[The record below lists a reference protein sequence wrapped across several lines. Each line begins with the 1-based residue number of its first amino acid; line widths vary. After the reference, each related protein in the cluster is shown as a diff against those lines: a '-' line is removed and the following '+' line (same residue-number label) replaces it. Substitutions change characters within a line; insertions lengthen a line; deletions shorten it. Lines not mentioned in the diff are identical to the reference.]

1 MAQRT
6 EYQYK
11 HRRVILTNN
20 IQEETFKTMESYGV
34 NISQFIRQAIKEK
47 INREWKNI
55 KELHE
60 KKIGVIPPW

>member
-1 MAQRT
+1 MAQQI

-11 HRRVILTNN
+11 HRRVILTNT

-47 INREWKNI
+47 LNREWKFVYSI
-55 KELHE
+55 SPFL
-60 KKIGVIPPW
+60 ILTFFCL

>member
-47 INREWKNI
+47 IDREWKNI

>member
-1 MAQRT
+1 MAQQI

-47 INREWKNI
+47 LNREWKFVYSI
-55 KELHE
+55 LSFL
-60 KKIGVIPPW
+60 ILTFFCL